1 MNLSILAN
9 NNNLVNNI
17 QNNRISKIDA
27 KKDLNTLN
35 KIKSREIIK
44 HKRRTSKH
52 KELLT
57 LFNDLLDTI
66 LTDKTLKSESQEG
79 KNENE
84 SEIIGKSKSFEEQI
98 KLLKK
103 MEDLKWFWPYDD
115 FGGKEVK

>member
-9 NNNLVNNI
+9 NNKLVNNI

-35 KIKSREIIK
+35 KIKNGEIIK

-103 MEDLKWFWPYDD
+103 MEDLKGFWPYDD
-115 FGGKEVK
+115 FDGKEVK